1 MTLLTWQRL
10 GDHRSVELEISDD
23 GRAVRHSEVARAV
36 MLMQAVSR
44 TEKDIADTL
53 RAIAETGGTEAA
65 ARRLKLAEAAII
77 GAREA
82 AERGEELRRLAE
94 WWARHADMAALR
106 RSVDHAHRAL
116 TPRRGRSPTMTARRA
131 WRQGPEDRDQA
142 ADDRDEAAR
151 ARDLAA
157 ETRNHDSTIRDTVA
171 LERDDAAVIRDRRMQ
186 ERLRTASQRNHAT
199 LAREAAARAREAA
212 AREREA
218 AAADRQQAA
227 IERAQEHIPL
237 RA

>member
-116 TPRRGRSPTMTARRA
+116 TELAWTEEDIAAVLTRLASEGGPELADERRRLAGDALAGARRA
-131 WRQGPEDRDQA
+131 RYW
-142 ADDRDEAAR
+142 AR
-151 ARDLAA
+151 SLRRLA
-157 ETRNHDSTIRDTVA
+157 ETSSAWAEIPA
-171 LERDDAAVIRDRRMQ
+171 SGP
-186 ERLRTASQRNHAT
+186 SQREESDDDSQES
-199 LAREAAARAREAA
+199 LEAGSGG
-212 AREREA
+212 
-218 AAADRQQAA
+218 
-227 IERAQEHIPL
+227 P
-237 RA
+237 